1 MILETTFLVDLER
14 ERLREERGP
23 AHGFLEENASQRL
36 CVTVTV
42 AGELAA
48 GASPHDRESWEEL
61 LRRLDILSI
70 DREVC
75 WRYGQIFRYLKDN
88 GLPIGTNDLWI
99 AATAVT
105 HDLPLVT
112 RNRRHFRR
120 VPELRVMGYSA

>member
-1 MILETTFLVDLER
+1 
-14 ERLREERGP
+14 
-23 AHGFLEENASQRL
+23 

-48 GASPHDRESWEEL
+48 GASPDERESWENL

-70 DREVC
+70 DRDVC

-88 GLPIGTNDLWI
+88 GLLIGTNDLWI

-112 RNRRHFRR
+112 RNSRHFRR
-120 VPELRVMGYSA
+120 VPEIRLMEYSDSD